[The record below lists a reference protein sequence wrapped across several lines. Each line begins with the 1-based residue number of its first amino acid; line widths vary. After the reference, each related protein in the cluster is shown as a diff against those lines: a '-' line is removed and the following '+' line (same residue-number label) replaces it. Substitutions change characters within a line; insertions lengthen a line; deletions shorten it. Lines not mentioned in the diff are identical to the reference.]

1 MITFLAQDIFCIQQE
16 GVGSRQE
23 RERERE
29 RERESVWCGVWAEKS
44 CGVSLKFDFWSS
56 IYEGLQMG

>member
-29 RERESVWCGVWAEKS
+29 REKVCGVE
-44 CGVSLKFDFWSS
+44 CGQKRVVV
-56 IYEGLQMG
+56 